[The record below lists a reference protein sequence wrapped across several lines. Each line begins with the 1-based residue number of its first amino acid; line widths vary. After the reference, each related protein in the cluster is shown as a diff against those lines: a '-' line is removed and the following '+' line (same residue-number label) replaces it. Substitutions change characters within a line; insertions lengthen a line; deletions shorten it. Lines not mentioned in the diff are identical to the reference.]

1 MAGEEEDEGTAR
13 RFLERISYIISRWVS
28 KSAKTET
35 ETETG
40 TKFSKFRMHFG
51 ELAEQCLPNKTLEH
65 VESCEGRCEKAV
77 LTNGELDP
85 VSVNTGPTS
94 PAIHTRYG
102 ATGFHSNSSQAEI
115 LTLS

>member
-35 ETETG
+35 ETG

-51 ELAEQCLPNKTLEH
+51 ELAELQFDLQFDLF
-65 VESCEGRCEKAV
+65 
-77 LTNGELDP
+77 
-85 VSVNTGPTS
+85 TS
-94 PAIHTRYG
+94 TKQDI
-102 ATGFHSNSSQAEI
+102 
-115 LTLS
+115 

>member
-1 MAGEEEDEGTAR
+1 MGQQVIYVR
-13 RFLERISYIISRWVS
+13 
-28 KSAKTET
+28 SAET
-35 ETETG
+35 ETGTG

-77 LTNGELDP
+77 LTNGELIP

-94 PAIHTRYG
+94 PAINTRYG
-102 ATGFHSNSSQAEI
+102 ATGFHSSKCSSQAEI

>member
-51 ELAEQCLPNKTLEH
+51 EPLRLPNKTFEH

-77 LTNGELDP
+77 LIP
-85 VSVNTGPTS
+85 VSPKYR
-94 PAIHTRYG
+94 ADK
-102 ATGFHSNSSQAEI
+102 SSH
-115 LTLS
+115 